1 MSLFI
6 ATNRIFGQGD
16 YRSLSESLK
25 FFWNIENDRMSESV
39 NMFYSLL
46 ADFTPINEL
55 QGDLFKYGFKNMKIM
70 ITYLFT

>member
-16 YRSLSESLK
+16 YRSLSESL
-25 FFWNIENDRMSESV
+25 NIENDRMSESV